1 MRVLLDIN
9 HPGQVHLFKHA
20 ARAWLARGDE
30 VLFVARDKDV
40 TIALL
45 EEYSL
50 PFERGP
56 TRRRGVVGMLIE
68 LFSKTASLV
77 GIGRRF
83 RPHIVLSLG
92 SPAAAWAAILL
103 HVPHLAFEDTEH
115 STEQFV
121 LYAPFT
127 RWIATA
133 TCFRREL
140 GRKQLR
146 YAGYH
151 ELAYLHPARF
161 TADAAL
167 PATLG
172 LDPVER
178 YVIVRFV
185 SWEASHDRGH
195 SGFSAA
201 GKRRLVTLLAARAR
215 VIITSEQALPAE
227 LERYRLPTSA
237 GRIHDLLAGAALYIG
252 EGATMA
258 SEAAMLGVPSIYV
271 NTLEAGTIDEQQSY
285 GLVYHLPLEAAAIE
299 RALALLDD
307 ADARAEHQRRR
318 ARMLADK
325 IDVTAWM
332 LSTIDTLCPRPS

>member
-1 MRVLLDIN
+1 MRLLIDIN

-20 ARAWLARGDE
+20 ARAWLARGDA

-45 EEYSL
+45 EEYGL
-50 PFERGP
+50 PYERGP
-56 TRRRGVVGMLIE
+56 LRRRGLPGLLRE
-68 LFSKTASLV
+68 LFSKTARLV
-77 GIGRRF
+77 TIGRRF
-83 RPHIVLSLG
+83 KPDIVLSLG
-92 SPAAAWAAILL
+92 SPAAAWAATLL
-103 HVPHLAFEDTEH
+103 RVPHLAFEDTEH
-115 STEQFV
+115 STEQYV

-133 TCFRREL
+133 VCFKREL

-151 ELAYLHPARF
+151 ELAYLHPHRF
-161 TADAAL
+161 TPDAAL

-172 LDPVER
+172 IDPAR
-178 YVIVRFV
+178 PYVLVRFV
-185 SWEASHDRGH
+185 SWEASHDVGH

-201 GKRRLVTLLAARAR
+201 GKRQLMALLEERAR

-227 LERYRLPTSA
+227 LERLRLPTSP
-237 GRIHDLLAGAALYIG
+237 GRVHDLLAGAALYIG

-271 NTLEAGTIDEQQSY
+271 NTLPAGTIDEQQAY
-285 GLVYHLPLEAAAIE
+285 GLVYHLPDETAAIA
-299 RALALLDD
+299 RAVALLDD
-307 ADARAEHQRRR
+307 PDSRAEHQRRR
-318 ARMLADK
+318 ARMLSEK

-332 LSTIDTLCPRPS
+332 IETIDRLCPRPA

>member
-1 MRVLLDIN
+1 MRLLIDIN

-20 ARAWLARGDE
+20 ARAWTQRGDA

-45 EEYSL
+45 EEYRL
-50 PFERGP
+50 PYERGP
-56 TRRRGVVGMLIE
+56 TRRRGLAGMLLE
-68 LFSKTASLV
+68 LFSKSVFLFGV
-77 GIGRRF
+77 GRRF
-83 RPHIVLSLG
+83 RPDIVLSLG
-92 SPAAAWAAILL
+92 SPAAAWAATALR
-103 HVPHLAFEDTEH
+103 VPHLAFEDTEH
-115 STEQFV
+115 STEQYL

-133 TCFRREL
+133 VCFRREL

-151 ELAYLHPARF
+151 ELAYLHPLRF
-161 TADAAL
+161 TAVAAL
-167 PATLG
+167 PASLG
-172 LDPVER
+172 LKPTQR

-185 SWEASHDRGH
+185 SWEASHDHGH

-201 GKRRLVTLLAARAR
+201 GKRRLIELLAARAR
-215 VIITSEQALPAE
+215 VIITSEQTLPAE
-227 LERYRLPTSA
+227 LESYRLPTSP
-237 GRIHDLLAGAALYIG
+237 GRMHDLLAGAALYIG

-258 SEAAMLGVPSIYV
+258 SEAAMLGVPAIYV
-271 NTLEAGTIDEQQSY
+271 NSLGAGTIDEQQAY
-285 GLVYHLPLEAAAIE
+285 GLVYHLPAEAAAIE

-307 ADARAEHQRRR
+307 PNTAAEHQRRR
-318 ARMLADK
+318 ARMLSEK

-332 LSTIDTLCPRPS
+332 ISTIDRLCPQPQ

>member
-1 MRVLLDIN
+1 MRLLIDIN

-20 ARAWLARGDE
+20 ARAWLARGDA

-40 TIALL
+40 TLALL
-45 EEYSL
+45 DEYAL
-50 PFERGP
+50 PYRRGP
-56 TRRRGVVGMLIE
+56 RRGRGLVGLLRE
-68 LFSKTASLV
+68 LFSKTAFLISE
-77 GIGRRF
+77 GRRF

-92 SPAAAWAAILL
+92 SPAAAWAATWLR
-103 HVPHLAFEDTEH
+103 VPHLAFEDTEH
-115 STEQFV
+115 STEQYL

-133 TCFRREL
+133 VCFRREL

-151 ELAYLHPARF
+151 ELAYLHPQRYVP
-161 TADAAL
+161 DATV
-167 PATLG
+167 PVSLG
-172 LDPVER
+172 LAPGAR

-185 SWEASHDRGH
+185 SWEASHDLGH

-201 GKRRLVTLLAARAR
+201 GKRRLLEALAARAR

-227 LERYRLPTSA
+227 LEQYRLPTSA
-237 GRIHDLLAGAALYIG
+237 GRIHDVLAGAALYIG

-258 SEAAMLGVPSIYV
+258 SEAAMLGVPSVYV
-271 NTLEAGTIDEQQSY
+271 NSLGAGTIDEQQAY
-285 GLVYHLPLEAAAIE
+285 GLVYHLPDEAAAIE
-299 RALALLDD
+299 RAVALLD
-307 ADARAEHQRRR
+307 APHTASEHQQRR

-332 LSTIDTLCPRPS
+332 MSTIDRLCPTAP

>member
-1 MRVLLDIN
+1 MRVLIDIN

-20 ARAWLARGDE
+20 ARAWAARGDA

-45 EEYSL
+45 EEYQL
-50 PFERGP
+50 PYERGLP
-56 TRRRGVVGMLIE
+56 RRRGLAGMLLE
-68 LFSKTASLV
+68 LFSKTAFLCGV
-77 GIGRRF
+77 GRRF
-83 RPHIVLSLG
+83 RPDIVLSLG
-92 SPAAAWAAILL
+92 SPAAAWAATCLR
-103 HVPHLAFEDTEH
+103 VPHLAFEDTEH
-115 STEQFV
+115 STEQYV

-133 TCFRREL
+133 VCFGREL

-151 ELAYLHPARF
+151 ELAYLHPLRF
-161 TADAAL
+161 TPDAAL
-167 PATLG
+167 PASLG
-172 LDPVER
+172 LAPAQR

-201 GKRRLVTLLAARAR
+201 GKRRLMQLLAARAR

-227 LERYRLPTSA
+227 LEGYRLPTSA

-271 NTLEAGTIDEQQSY
+271 NSLGAGTIDEQQAY
-285 GLVYHLPLEAAAIE
+285 GLVYHLPAEAAAIE

-307 ADARAEHQRRR
+307 PNTASEHQARR
-318 ARMLADK
+318 ARMLAEK

-332 LSTIDTLCPRPS
+332 LSTIDRLCPQPH

>member
-1 MRVLLDIN
+1 MKVLIDIN

-20 ARAWLARGDE
+20 ARAWMARGDE

-40 TIALL
+40 TVALL
-45 EEYSL
+45 EEYDL

-56 TRRRGVVGMLIE
+56 TRRRGMFGMLVE
-68 LFSKTASLV
+68 LFSKTARLTV
-77 GIGRRF
+77 IGRHF

-92 SPAAAWAAILL
+92 SPAAAWAANLL
-103 HVPHLAFEDTEH
+103 RVPHLAFEDTEH
-115 STEQFV
+115 STEQYV

-133 TCFRREL
+133 TCFRRQL
-140 GRKQLR
+140 GSKQLR

-151 ELAYLHPARF
+151 ELAYLHPTRF
-161 TADAAL
+161 TPD
-167 PATLG
+167 ATLQARLG
-172 LDPVER
+172 LEPDER
-178 YVIVRFV
+178 YVVVRFV

-195 SGFSAA
+195 SGFSAD
-201 GKRRLVTLLAARAR
+201 GKRRLMAQLAARAR

-227 LERYRLPTSA
+227 LEQYRLPTSA
-237 GRIHDLLAGAALYIG
+237 GRVHDLLAGAALYVG

-271 NTLEAGTIDEQQSY
+271 NSLGAGTIDDQQAY
-285 GLVYHLPLEAAAIE
+285 GLVYHLPQEAAAI
-299 RALALLDD
+299 AQAVALLDD
-307 ADARAEHQRRR
+307 ADACAEHQRRR

-325 IDVTAWM
+325 IDVTAWI
-332 LSTIDTLCPRPS
+332 LSTIDTLCPNPS